1 MRRYTRRDIGDETNF
16 PPICEQVARPAVS
29 EYRPRHLRLLHVQFT
44 AADCLGLPSLFAA
57 ASAAD
62 WLAGRLGE
70 NAVAHE
76 VVVDVARCMLCI
88 ARCLVAL
95 GEEAVGKSRKVVKPR
110 VVDPAALK

>member
-1 MRRYTRRDIGDETNF
+1 MRRYTRGDIGDETNF
-16 PPICEQVARPAVS
+16 PPICAQVARPAVS

-44 AADCLGLPSLFAA
+44 AADCLGLSSLVAA
-57 ASAAD
+57 ASAAH

-70 NAVAHE
+70 NAVVHD
-76 VVVDVARCMLCI
+76 VVDVARCMLCI
-88 ARCLVAL
+88 ARCRVAL